1 MAQNKTSFNNAD
13 VYAFIQSFVSQP
25 QKIEDSYKLI
35 DLMQQWSGFEP
46 KMFGPTIIGFG
57 TYRYRYASGHSG
69 EAPLIAFSPRK
80 AEFSLYVIDPE
91 EDNTVLLSQLGKYK
105 IGKSC
110 IYFKK
115 LEDLNLHT
123 LEKICRLSIR
133 VTLEKYN
140 HLMP

>member
-80 AEFSLYVIDPE
+80 AEFSLYVIDPA

-123 LEKICRLSIR
+123 LEKICRLSIC